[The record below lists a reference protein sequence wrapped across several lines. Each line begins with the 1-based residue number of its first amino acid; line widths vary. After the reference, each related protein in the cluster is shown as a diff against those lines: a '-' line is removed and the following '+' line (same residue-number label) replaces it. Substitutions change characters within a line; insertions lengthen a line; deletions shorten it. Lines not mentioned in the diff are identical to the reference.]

1 MSTKKNLTA
10 ALVAAGIAI
19 PRKAN
24 VATLTALCEQHGL
37 TTGTPADEQDE
48 ELHLETESVLDVDG
62 DEGEEEAPRIAPL
75 PVSSKPTQVAV
86 GLVIEK
92 NRPEQNGI
100 KRPSAGGR
108 CRAVWDALDDYRR
121 DEGVL
126 PDAKFVRALAVE
138 NNWNPNNASIE
149 FYQWRKFNGITG
161 RQAKPVAP
169 VAAPAEA
176 E

>member
-1 MSTKKNLTA
+1 MTKKMLQAALTA
-10 ALVAAGIAI
+10 AGIEF
-19 PRKAN
+19 PKKAN
-24 VATLTALCEQHGL
+24 VATLTALCEQHNL
-37 TTGTPADEQDE
+37 TTPTTSE
-48 ELHLETESVLDVDG
+48 EVEHLETESVLDVDADG
-62 DEGEEEAPRIAPL
+62 DEGAEDEAPRIAPL
-75 PVSSKPTQVAV
+75 PVAQKPTQVAV

-138 NNWNPNNASIE
+138 NGWNPNNASIE

-161 RQAKPVAP
+161 RQPKPAP
-169 VAAPAEA
+169 VEAPKQDAE
-176 E
+176 

>member
-1 MSTKKNLTA
+1 MTKKNLIA
-10 ALVAAGIAI
+10 ALRTAGIEI
-19 PRKAN
+19 PGKAN

-37 TTGTPADEQDE
+37 TTPVNED
-48 ELHLETESVLDVDG
+48 TESVEDVEG
-62 DEGEEEAPRIAPL
+62 DEALVEAVVPPL
-75 PVSSKPTQVAV
+75 PVTSKPTQVAI

-108 CRAVWDALDDYRR
+108 CRAVWDAMDQYRA

-126 PDAKFVRALAVE
+126 PDAKFVRAIAIE
-138 NNWNPNNASIE
+138 NGWNPNNASIE
-149 FYQWRKFNGITG
+149 FYQWRKFNGVSG
-161 RQAKPVAP
+161 RQPKPA
-169 VAAPAEA
+169 AAPAAA

>member
-1 MSTKKNLTA
+1 M
-10 ALVAAGIAI
+10 

-37 TTGTPADEQDE
+37 TTGASAQDE
-48 ELHLETESVLDVDG
+48 VEHLETESVLDVDG
-62 DEGEEEAPRIAPL
+62 SDEGGEEEAPRIAPL
-75 PVSSKPTQVAV
+75 PVAQKPTQVAV

-108 CRAVWDALDDYRR
+108 CRAVWDALDDFRR

-138 NNWNPNNASIE
+138 NGWNPNNASIE

-161 RQAKPVAP
+161 RQAKPAAP
-169 VAAPAEA
+169 VAAPAASE
-176 E
+176 

>member
-1 MSTKKNLTA
+1 MSTKKTLTA
-10 ALVAAGIAI
+10 ALVAAGIAL

-24 VATLTALCEQHGL
+24 LATLTALCVEHKL
-37 TTGTPADEQDE
+37 TTHSD
-48 ELHLETESVLDVDG
+48 TESVLDV
-62 DEGEEEAPRIAPL
+62 EGEEAPIETVTPPL
-75 PVSSKPTQVAV
+75 PVSTKPTQVAV

-100 KRPSAGGR
+100 TRPSAGGR
-108 CRAVWDALDDYRR
+108 CRAVWDALDEYRTN
-121 DEGVL
+121 EGEL

-161 RQAKPVAP
+161 RQAKPVAA
-169 VAAPAEA
+169 VAE
-176 E
+176 